1 MYHRIHEAQ
10 PAGGSDLPCPGSRD
24 PDKPLPTGLA
34 TASYAPLGRRIRV
47 QILGELDLDSADG
60 LRPGLHRALAASDAG
75 LDLDLGGLDFCD
87 CAGLAALMEL
97 RQRADSQGK
106 TVFIR
111 VGSRMVDRLL
121 GLLGAQELFT
131 PPDPPRSELHH
142 PAPATAPAPK
152 TGTGTSLGHMS
163 SRGRTNGIGCRQA
176 PRY

>member
-10 PAGGSDLPCPGSRD
+10 PAGGSDLPCPGSREN
-24 PDKPLPTGLA
+24 PHKPLPTGLA

-47 QILGELDLDSADG
+47 QIVGELDLDSADR
-60 LRPGLHRALAASDAG
+60 LRPGLHGALAASDGG

-87 CAGLAALMEL
+87 CAGLGALMEL

-121 GLLGAQELFT
+121 GLLGARELFT

-152 TGTGTSLGHMS
+152 TETSPGTTSCRGQTNGTGH
-163 SRGRTNGIGCRQA
+163 RRA